1 MSETEKEF
9 LYHANIIKN
18 NNLKFEED
26 DMKILYGLYK
36 QSTIGDCNIQEP
48 NVVLDYIGNR
58 KWQAWNKCKNMEK
71 EKAMK
76 LYILKTK
83 KLLNN

>member
-1 MSETEKEF
+1 MSEIEKDF
-9 LYHANIIKN
+9 LQHANSMKNSNIK
-18 NNLKFEED
+18 LEHD

-48 NVVLDYIGNR
+48 NVILDYIGNG
-58 KWQAWNKCKNMEK
+58 KWHAWNKCKTIEK

>member
-1 MSETEKEF
+1 MSEIEKDF
-9 LYHANIIKN
+9 LYHANTMKN
-18 NNLKFEED
+18 SNFTLEQD
-26 DMKILYGLYK
+26 DMRILYGLYK
-36 QSTIGDCNIQEP
+36 QSTVGDCNIQEP
-48 NVVLDYIGNR
+48 NLILDYIGNS
-58 KWQAWNKCKNMEK
+58 KWHAWNKCKNMEK